1 MSRLA
6 HASAQ
11 RILASEQRIV
21 NILWYSR
28 GKLLLYPK
36 NSMEQK
42 SLSPYFGSVLL
53 EWSAPEHDT
62 FELGKISQVIVTI
75 ALVLII
81 AWALYTN
88 SPIMAITFI
97 LTGITGY
104 LLHIAEP
111 KIYHF
116 AITSRGILAHNEFY
130 TFDTLK
136 SFCIHTDPPLN
147 GLLSLHT
154 HGRLISHVHIPL
166 SDLDQS
172 TVRLYLREHVQEE
185 PHDPSVI
192 DILEKLLHI

>member
-1 MSRLA
+1 
-6 HASAQ
+6 
-11 RILASEQRIV
+11 
-21 NILWYSR
+21 
-28 GKLLLYPK
+28 
-36 NSMEQK
+36 MERK
-42 SLSPYFGSVLL
+42 PLSPYFGSVLL

-62 FELGKISQVIVTI
+62 FELGQKSQIIVTLI
-75 ALVLII
+75 FVLTI

-97 LTGITGY
+97 LAGITGY

-130 TFDTLK
+130 AFDTLQ
-136 SFCIHTDPPLN
+136 SFFIHTDPPLD

-154 HGRLISHVHIPL
+154 RGRLVSHVHIPL
-166 SDLDQS
+166 DDLDHG
-172 TVRLYLREHVQEE
+172 TIRLYLREHLTEE

>member
-1 MSRLA
+1 MD
-6 HASAQ
+6 HQ
-11 RILASEQRIV
+11 
-21 NILWYSR
+21 N
-28 GKLLLYPK
+28 KP
-36 NSMEQK
+36 MEDRP
-42 SLSPYFGSVLL
+42 LSPYFGGILL

-62 FELGKISQVIVTI
+62 LELGPKSQVIVTV
-75 ALVLII
+75 ALVFTI

-116 AITSRGILAHNEFY
+116 AITTKGILAHNEFY
-130 TFDTLK
+130 TFDTIQ
-136 SFCIHTDPPLN
+136 SFFIHTDPPLE

-154 HGRLISHVHIPL
+154 RGRLVSHVHIPL

-172 TVRLYLREHVQEE
+172 TIRLYLREHLKEE
-185 PHDPSVI
+185 PRDPSMI